1 MRIVTPIMPR
11 NVEEI
16 KALDSEHLAEADLI
30 EWRADYLSKDAIVAL
45 APMVFEKCQGKEV
58 IFTIRTSREGGQ
70 LEIAAQDY
78 VDVIKEIASRHEPTY
93 IDFEYYSY
101 SSVYQQ
107 ISDFPNLILSY
118 HNFDETPENYRDLM
132 SGLVQLSPAV
142 VKMAV
147 MPQTEQDVLDVMAY
161 TRHFKDQHQ
170 DQIFATIAM
179 GELGKL
185 TRIAGRISGSSWTFA
200 SLDESSAPGQLSVA
214 VTRQFLENLERKQ

>member
-30 EWRADYLSKDAIVAL
+30 EWRADYLAKDAIVAL

-107 ISDFPNLILSY
+107 ISHFPNLVLSY

-147 MPQTEQDVLDVMAY
+147 IPQTEQDVLDVMSY
-161 TRHFKDQHQ
+161 TRHFKDQYQ